1 MNRSD
6 PEAVDDPM
14 IGTPSDNLQPA
25 GSTSALS
32 ITPQPAA
39 GSSRRVSPR
48 VNRKLTK
55 SKKPRITK
63 KQKRPCGKKVAGD
76 WRKPEKFETR
86 EQPWSFTGNFNMEMK
101 SPLQFFKMFID
112 DDLLDQFVVQ
122 SNNYAHEKDATVL
135 NLTRS
140 ELEVYFGILL
150 QMAIIQMPQY
160 TIYWNTETRFP
171 VVADAMSRNR
181 FQQIKKYLHIVDNS
195 TFDPANPDKLF
206 KIRPFVEAL
215 RANLLKLVPEEKNS
229 IDEQVIPFKGR
240 TPILQYIKNKPHK
253 WGYKVFTRAGLSGIV
268 YDFRVYEGASTKV
281 TNHGLG
287 ISGNIVLELVETLPQ
302 NQNFKLFFDNWFSSV
317 PLVEALTEKGFQCI
331 GTIRENRTLGCPI
344 KSEKELSK
352 TGRGSNDFAVDAN
365 SGAMVVG

>member
-1 MNRSD
+1 
-6 PEAVDDPM
+6 
-14 IGTPSDNLQPA
+14 
-25 GSTSALS
+25 
-32 ITPQPAA
+32 
-39 GSSRRVSPR
+39 
-48 VNRKLTK
+48 
-55 SKKPRITK
+55 
-63 KQKRPCGKKVAGD
+63 
-76 WRKPEKFETR
+76 
-86 EQPWSFTGNFNMEMK
+86 MEMK

-160 TIYWNTETRFP
+160 TIYWNTETRVP

-365 SGAMVVG
+365 SGAMVVGWLDKKKVSFISNYVCVEPEGICKRWPKEQNAKIDVPRPHVVE